1 MFGIGSGEFL
11 VIMVLALVLI
21 GPQKLPDLLRA
32 FGKGYAEFRRMTS
45 DVRTTLEREIEKVD
59 EARRVEAT
67 KKELFGDD
75 AGESAG
81 AVSEGSGEQMQAP
94 LQAETPPPSAS
105 DIEPAS
111 APATPSIPDEPA
123 AKAVEQAPVPDQEKS
138 HA

>member
-1 MFGIGSGEFL
+1 
-11 VIMVLALVLI
+11 
-21 GPQKLPDLLRA
+21 
-32 FGKGYAEFRRMTS
+32 MTS

-81 AVSEGSGEQMQAP
+81 ADSPGSGEQMHA
-94 LQAETPPPSAS
+94 PPPA
-105 DIEPAS
+105 DTATPAAPDHEPAT
-111 APATPSIPDEPA
+111 ALATPSIPDQPAAQALEPA
-123 AKAVEQAPVPDQEKS
+123 AVPDQEKS